1 MELALLPE
9 QGCQVSSK
17 NQTLLSLYLESS
29 SERDGSFYCLNTT
42 YPLSILEGAC
52 SPPCFPWPPSIRRSY
67 CRMYLSQ
74 ARLCL
79 SRYQR
84 RHCGHTE
91 KYIFELR
98 YFRNVSEL
106 FQPHDPSFPK
116 NKKVSRLSRNCG
128 VSIICS
134 ESSEPSEL
142 ETHAFGRTHQP
153 GSSSPLELLL

>member
-1 MELALLPE
+1 
-9 QGCQVSSK
+9 
-17 NQTLLSLYLESS
+17 
-29 SERDGSFYCLNTT
+29 
-42 YPLSILEGAC
+42 
-52 SPPCFPWPPSIRRSY
+52 
-67 CRMYLSQ
+67 MYLSQ

-91 KYIFELR
+91 IYIFELR

-128 VSIICS
+128 ISIICS

-153 GSSSPLELLL
+153 GSSSPLELLLWSPLIISEEIVFVLVEDIARSVVPIEGNYYSSRKYLLSTWGIDSKKSYIHPLD